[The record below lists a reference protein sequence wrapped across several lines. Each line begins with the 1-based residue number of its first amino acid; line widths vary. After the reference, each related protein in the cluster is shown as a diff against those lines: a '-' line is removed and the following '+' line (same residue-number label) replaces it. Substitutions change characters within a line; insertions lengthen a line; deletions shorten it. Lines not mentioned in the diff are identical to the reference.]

1 MRLIYSG
8 NFVAKLVFARR
19 IFPALGNANEFSLLS
34 LNGKIVMSKT
44 AYHITLKGYVGG
56 YDFDRSTVDK
66 ELAKNEGKQVN
77 VLIDSLGGSLAT
89 GLSIS
94 AAFKNHGN
102 VNVHFVGLNASAA
115 TIASL
120 GAAHIS
126 IDAGAM
132 YLVHKCSMAF
142 FEWGSLNSDQF
153 ATLIAD
159 FEKIKADLDKLD
171 LNVAQ
176 IYAKKCRKPTADL
189 LALMKVGGW
198 LTAKEALDWGF
209 VDEITDLDDEP
220 APKLT
225 DALASAMASEG
236 MPIPNIPLAETDREG
251 LFGKFLTAI
260 ASLFRS
266 PSNSISTAMIKT
278 YTFLSAI
285 LADNPLTVNDG
296 KAAITAAQLDC
307 IEDALADKDRLCNE
321 QKKTIEER
329 DATITDLQAK
339 LAAKPAAST
348 TAVVEDGKPGGDAP
362 KNDVEQFVDTYN
374 SARALYNGV

>member
-1 MRLIYSG
+1 M
-8 NFVAKLVFARR
+8 
-19 IFPALGNANEFSLLS
+19 P
-34 LNGKIVMSKT
+34 KI
-44 AYHITLKGYVGG
+44 AYNISLKGYVGG
-56 YDFDRSTVDK
+56 ADFDRTTVDK
-66 ELAKNEGKQVN
+66 TLAQNEGKQVN

-132 YLVHKCSMAF
+132 YLVHQCSMAF
-142 FEWGSLNSDQF
+142 FEWGSLNSAQF

-159 FEKIKADLDKLD
+159 CEKIKADLDKLD
-171 LNVAQ
+171 LNCAQ
-176 IYAKKCRKPTADL
+176 LYAARCKRKPEDL
-189 LALMKVGGW
+189 LALMKAGGW

-236 MPIPNIPLAETDREG
+236 MPIPNIPLSESDKESA
-251 LFGKFLTAI
+251 FAKFISALT
-260 ASLFRS
+260 SFFK
-266 PSNSISTAMIKT
+266 PSTNPISTAMIKT

-285 LADNPLTVNDG
+285 LADKPLTVKDG
-296 KAAITAAQLDC
+296 AATVTAAQLDA
-307 IEDALADKDRLCNE
+307 IEDALAEKDRICNE
-321 QKKTIEER
+321 QKKTI
-329 DATITDLQAK
+329 ADLQAK
-339 LAAKPAAST
+339 LAAKPAEASSQ
-348 TAVVEDGKPGGDAP
+348 VVEDNKPSGTAGP
-362 KNDVEQFVDTYN
+362 KNDVEQFVETYN
-374 SARALYNGV
+374 SAKKLFDEV

>member
-1 MRLIYSG
+1 M
-8 NFVAKLVFARR
+8 
-19 IFPALGNANEFSLLS
+19 P
-34 LNGKIVMSKT
+34 KT
-44 AYHITLKGYVGG
+44 TYQISLKGYVGG
-56 YDFDRSTVDK
+56 YDFDRATVDK

-159 FEKIKADLDKLD
+159 CEKIKADLDKLD

-176 IYAKKCRKPTADL
+176 IYAKKCRKPVADL

-236 MPIPNIPLAETDREG
+236 MPIPNIPLADTDREG

-260 ASLFRS
+260 ASLFK
-266 PSNSISTAMIKT
+266 PSTNPITTAMIKT

-307 IEDALADKDRLCNE
+307 IEDALAEKDRLCNE

-329 DATITDLQAK
+329 DATIAELQAK

-348 TAVVEDGKPGGDAP
+348 TVVVEDSKPGGDAP
-362 KNDVEQFVDTYN
+362 KNDVEQFVGTTVRDSGY
-374 SARALYNGV
+374 ALKR

>member
-1 MRLIYSG
+1 M
-8 NFVAKLVFARR
+8 
-19 IFPALGNANEFSLLS
+19 P
-34 LNGKIVMSKT
+34 KT
-44 AYHITLKGYVGG
+44 TYQISLKGYVGG
-56 YDFDRSTVDK
+56 YDFDRATVDK

-159 FEKIKADLDKLD
+159 CEKIKADLDKLN

-209 VDEITDLDDEP
+209 VDEITDLEDEP
-220 APKLT
+220 APRLT
-225 DALASAMASEG
+225 DALASAMANVG
-236 MPIPNIPLAETDREG
+236 MPIPNIPLAETDRDG

-260 ASLFRS
+260 ASLFK
-266 PSNSISTAMIKT
+266 PSTNPITTAMIKT
-278 YTFLSAI
+278 YTYLSAI
-285 LADNPLTVNDG
+285 LADKPLTVSDG
-296 KAAITAAQLDC
+296 TATVTVAQLDA
-307 IEDALADKDRLCNE
+307 IEDALAEKDRLCNE

-329 DATITDLQAK
+329 DATIAELQAK

-348 TAVVEDGKPGGDAP
+348 TAVVEDSKPGGDAP
-362 KNDVEQFVDTYN
+362 KNDVEAFVDTYN
-374 SARALYNGV
+374 SARALFDEV

>member
-1 MRLIYSG
+1 M
-8 NFVAKLVFARR
+8 
-19 IFPALGNANEFSLLS
+19 P
-34 LNGKIVMSKT
+34 KT
-44 AYHITLKGYVGG
+44 AYNISLKGYVGG
-56 YDFDRSTVDK
+56 ADFDRTTVDK
-66 ELAKNEGKQVN
+66 TLAQNEGKQVN

-120 GAAHIS
+120 GAARIS

-159 FEKIKADLDKLD
+159 CEKIKADLDKLD
-171 LNVAQ
+171 LNCAQ
-176 IYAKKCRKPTADL
+176 LYASRCKRKTEDL
-189 LALMKVGGW
+189 LALMKAGGW

-209 VDEITDLDDEP
+209 VDEITDLADEP

-236 MPIPNIPLAETDREG
+236 MPIPNIPVAEADKDSAFSRFLAA
-251 LFGKFLTAI
+251 LT
-260 ASLFRS
+260 SFFK
-266 PSNSISTAMIKT
+266 PSTNPISTAMIKT

-285 LADNPLTVNDG
+285 LADKPLTVKDG
-296 KAAITAAQLDC
+296 SATVTAAQLDA
-307 IEDALADKDRLCNE
+307 IEDALAEKDRICNE
-321 QKKTIEER
+321 QKQTI
-329 DATITDLQAK
+329 ADLQAK
-339 LAAKPAAST
+339 LAAKPADNSQQ
-348 TAVVEDGKPGGDAP
+348 VVESSKQSPDHKEPQ
-362 KNDVEQFVDTYN
+362 NDVERFVETYN
-374 SARALYNGV
+374 SAKKLFDEV

>member
-1 MRLIYSG
+1 
-8 NFVAKLVFARR
+8 
-19 IFPALGNANEFSLLS
+19 
-34 LNGKIVMSKT
+34 MSKT
-44 AYHITLKGYVGG
+44 AYHISLKGYVGG
-56 YDFDRSTVDK
+56 YDFDRSDVDAI
-66 ELAKNEGKQVN
+66 LAENEGKRVN

-94 AAFKNHGN
+94 AAFRNHGD
-102 VNVHFVGLNASAA
+102 VAVHFVGLNASAA

-126 IDAGAM
+126 IDTGGM
-132 YLVHKCSMAF
+132 YLVHKCSTAF

-159 FEKIKADLDKLD
+159 CEKIKADLDKLD

-260 ASLFRS
+260 ASLFK
-266 PSNSISTAMIKT
+266 PSSNPISTAMIKT

-285 LADNPLTVNDG
+285 LADKPLTVSNG
-296 KAAITAAQLDC
+296 TASVTAEQLDA
-307 IEDALADKDRLCNE
+307 IENALADKDKTVNE
-321 QKKTIEER
+321 QKAALEAKDADIKAK
-329 DATITDLQAK
+329 DATIADLQAK

-348 TAVVEDGKPGGDAP
+348 TTVVEQSKPGEKTEP
-362 KNDVEQFVDTYN
+362 KTEAEAYCETVN
-374 SARALYNGV
+374 SARKLYNLV

>member
-1 MRLIYSG
+1 
-8 NFVAKLVFARR
+8 
-19 IFPALGNANEFSLLS
+19 
-34 LNGKIVMSKT
+34 MSKT
-44 AYHITLKGYVGG
+44 AYHISLKGYVGG
-56 YDFDRSTVDK
+56 YDFDRSTVDR

-94 AAFKNHGN
+94 AAFRNHGN

-153 ATLIAD
+153 TTLIAD
-159 FEKIKADLDKLD
+159 CEKIKADLDKLD
-171 LNVAQ
+171 LNCAQ
-176 IYAKKCRKPTADL
+176 LYATRCKRKPEDL

-198 LTAKEALDWGF
+198 LSAKEALDWGF
-209 VDEITDLDDEP
+209 VDEITDLADEP

-225 DALASAMASEG
+225 DALASAMANTG
-236 MPIPNIPLAETDREG
+236 LPIPNIPIAEADKESA
-251 LFGKFLTAI
+251 FAKFIAALT
-260 ASLFRS
+260 SFFK
-266 PSNSISTAMIKT
+266 PSTNPISTAMIKT

-285 LADNPLTVNDG
+285 LADKPITVKDG
-296 KAAITAAQLDC
+296 TASVSIEQLDA
-307 IEDALADKDRLCNE
+307 IEEALADKDRICNE
-321 QKKTIEER
+321 QKQTIEDRDKTI
-329 DATITDLQAK
+329 ADLQAK
-339 LAAKPAAST
+339 LAKQPAEAT
-348 TAVVEDGKPGGDAP
+348 KQVVEDSKPGDNVP
-362 KNDVEQFVDTYN
+362 KNDVEAFVEAFN
-374 SARALYNGV
+374 SAKALYNEV

>member
-1 MRLIYSG
+1 
-8 NFVAKLVFARR
+8 
-19 IFPALGNANEFSLLS
+19 
-34 LNGKIVMSKT
+34 MSKT
-44 AYHITLKGYVGG
+44 AYNISLKGYVGG
-56 YDFDRSTVDK
+56 SDFDRKTVDAT
-66 ELAKNEGKQVN
+66 LAANEGKAVN

-102 VNVHFVGLNASAA
+102 VSVHFVGLNASAA

-120 GAAHIS
+120 DAAHIS
-126 IDAGAM
+126 MDAGAM

-159 FEKIKADLDKLD
+159 CEKIKADLDKLD
-171 LNVAQ
+171 LNCARL
-176 IYAKKCRKPTADL
+176 YAARCKRKPEDL
-189 LALMKVGGW
+189 LALMKAGGW

-209 VDEITDLDDEP
+209 VDEITDLADEP

-236 MPIPNIPLAETDREG
+236 MPIPNIPLSESDKESA
-251 LFGKFLTAI
+251 FAKFISALT
-260 ASLFRS
+260 SFFK
-266 PSNSISTAMIKT
+266 PSTNPISTAMIKT

-285 LADNPLTVNDG
+285 LADKPLTVKDG
-296 KAAITAAQLDC
+296 AATVTVAQLDA
-307 IEDALADKDRLCNE
+307 IEDALAEKDRLCNE
-321 QKKTIEER
+321 HKQTI
-329 DATITDLQAK
+329 ADLQAK
-339 LAAKPAAST
+339 LDKQPAEPT
-348 TAVVEDGKPGGDAP
+348 KQVVEDSKPGGDPTP

-374 SARALYNGV
+374 SARALYNEV

>member
-1 MRLIYSG
+1 
-8 NFVAKLVFARR
+8 
-19 IFPALGNANEFSLLS
+19 
-34 LNGKIVMSKT
+34 MSKT
-44 AYHITLKGYVGG
+44 AYNIQLKGYVGG
-56 YDFDRSTVDK
+56 WDFDRSDVDAV
-66 ELAKNEGKQVN
+66 LAENDGKQVN

-94 AAFKNHGN
+94 AAFRNHGN

-126 IDAGAM
+126 IDTGGM
-132 YLVHKCSMAF
+132 YLVHKCSTAF

-159 FEKIKADLDKLD
+159 CEKIKADLDKLD

-176 IYAKKCRKPTADL
+176 LYAKKCRKPVADL

-209 VDEITDLDDEP
+209 VDEITDLEDEP
-220 APKLT
+220 APRLT
-225 DALASAMASEG
+225 DALASAMANVG
-236 MPIPNIPLAETDREG
+236 MPIPNIPLAETDRDG

-260 ASLFRS
+260 ASLFSAKAERQADNKS
-266 PSNSISTAMIKT
+266 SSNPISTAMIKT

-285 LADNPLTVNDG
+285 LADKPLAVSNG
-296 KAAITAAQLDC
+296 TASVTAEQLDA
-307 IEDALADKDRLCNE
+307 IENALADKDKTVNE
-321 QKKTIEER
+321 QKAALEAKDADIKAK
-329 DATITDLQAK
+329 DATIAELRAK
-339 LAAKPAAST
+339 LDAKPAAST
-348 TAVVEDGKPGGDAP
+348 TTVVEQSKPGEKSQP
-362 KNDVEQFVDTYN
+362 KTEAEAYCETVN
-374 SARALYNGV
+374 SARKLFNLV

>member
-1 MRLIYSG
+1 
-8 NFVAKLVFARR
+8 
-19 IFPALGNANEFSLLS
+19 
-34 LNGKIVMSKT
+34 MSKT
-44 AYHITLKGYVGG
+44 TYNISLKGYVGG
-56 YDFDRSTVDK
+56 YDFDRSTVDR
-66 ELAKNEGKQVN
+66 ELAKNEDKQVN

-94 AAFKNHGN
+94 AAFRNHGN

-132 YLVHKCSMAF
+132 YLVHKCSMSF

-153 ATLIAD
+153 ASLIAD
-159 FEKIKADLDKLD
+159 CEKIKADLDKLD
-171 LNVAQ
+171 LNCAQ
-176 IYAKKCRKPTADL
+176 LYAARCKRKTEDL

-209 VDEITDLDDEP
+209 VDEITDLADEP

-225 DALASAMASEG
+225 DALASAMANAG
-236 MPIPNIPLAETDREG
+236 MPIPNIPVAETEKEG
-251 LFGKFLTAI
+251 AFARFIAALTA
-260 ASLFRS
+260 LFSAKAERQHDFNAHTN
-266 PSNSISTAMIKT
+266 PITTAMIKT

-285 LADNPLTVNDG
+285 LADKPLAVKDGTASVTV
-296 KAAITAAQLDC
+296 AQLDA
-307 IEDALADKDRLCNE
+307 IEDALAEKYRLCNE
-321 QKKTIEER
+321 LKQTI
-329 DATITDLQAK
+329 ADLQAK
-339 LAAKPAAST
+339 LAKTPAEPSKQ
-348 TAVVEDGKPGGDAP
+348 VVEDCKPGGEHTP

-374 SARALYNGV
+374 SARALYNEV

>member
-1 MRLIYSG
+1 M
-8 NFVAKLVFARR
+8 
-19 IFPALGNANEFSLLS
+19 P
-34 LNGKIVMSKT
+34 KT
-44 AYHITLKGYVGG
+44 AYNISLKGYVGG
-56 YDFDRSTVDK
+56 ADFDRTTVDK
-66 ELAKNEGKQVN
+66 TLAQNEGKQVN

-132 YLVHKCSMAF
+132 YLVHQCSMAF
-142 FEWGSLNSDQF
+142 FEWGSLNSAQF

-159 FEKIKADLDKLD
+159 CEKIKADLDKLD
-171 LNVAQ
+171 LNCAQ
-176 IYAKKCRKPTADL
+176 LYAARCKRKPEDL
-189 LALMKVGGW
+189 LALMKAGGW

-209 VDEITDLDDEP
+209 VDEITDLADEP

-236 MPIPNIPLAETDREG
+236 MPIPNIPIAEADKESAFARFLAA
-251 LFGKFLTAI
+251 LT
-260 ASLFRS
+260 SFFK
-266 PSNSISTAMIKT
+266 PSTNPITTAMIKT

-285 LADNPLTVNDG
+285 LADKPLTVKDG
-296 KAAITAAQLDC
+296 AATVTAAQLDA
-307 IEDALADKDRLCNE
+307 IEAALAEKDRLCNE
-321 QKKTIEER
+321 QKQTI
-329 DATITDLQAK
+329 ADLQAK
-339 LAAKPAAST
+339 LAAKPAEASSQ
-348 TAVVEDGKPGGDAP
+348 VVEDNKPSGSAGP
-362 KNDVEQFVDTYN
+362 KNDVEQFVETYN
-374 SARALYNGV
+374 SAKKLFDEV

>member
-1 MRLIYSG
+1 M
-8 NFVAKLVFARR
+8 
-19 IFPALGNANEFSLLS
+19 P
-34 LNGKIVMSKT
+34 KT
-44 AYHITLKGYVGG
+44 AYHISLKGYVGG
-56 YDFDRSTVDK
+56 YDFDRSTVDR

-132 YLVHKCSMAF
+132 YLVHQCSMAF

-159 FEKIKADLDKLD
+159 CEKIKADLDKLD
-171 LNVAQ
+171 LNCAQ
-176 IYAKKCRKPTADL
+176 LYARKCRKPTADL

-209 VDEITDLDDEP
+209 VDEITDLADEP

-225 DALASAMASEG
+225 DSLASAMANAG
-236 MPIPNIPLAETDREG
+236 IPIPHIPLAEPDKESA
-251 LFGKFLTAI
+251 FAKFISALT
-260 ASLFRS
+260 SFFR
-266 PSNSISTAMIKT
+266 PNATVTNTLTTAMNKT
-278 YTFLSAI
+278 YTFLCAVLGITALELTNNKASLSDEQLSAI
-285 LADNPLTVNDG
+285 ENHLADLG
-296 KAAITAAQLDC
+296 KKV
-307 IEDALADKDRLCNE
+307 EDRD
-321 QKKTIEER
+321 KTI
-329 DATITDLQAK
+329 ADLQAK
-339 LAAKPAAST
+339 LAAKPAVESKQ
-348 TAVVEDGKPGGDAP
+348 VVEDSKPGEQQP

-374 SARALYNGV
+374 SASALFDEV

>member
-1 MRLIYSG
+1 
-8 NFVAKLVFARR
+8 
-19 IFPALGNANEFSLLS
+19 
-34 LNGKIVMSKT
+34 MSKT
-44 AYHITLKGYVGG
+44 TYNISLKGYVGG
-56 YDFDRSTVDK
+56 YDFDRSTVDR

-94 AAFKNHGN
+94 AAFRNHGN
-102 VNVHFVGLNASAA
+102 VYVHFVGLNASAA

-132 YLVHKCSMAF
+132 YLVHKCSMSF
-142 FEWGSLNSDQF
+142 FEWGTLNSDQF

-159 FEKIKADLDKLD
+159 CEKIKADLDKLD
-171 LNVAQ
+171 LNCAQ
-176 IYAKKCRKPTADL
+176 LYASRCKRKTEDL

-209 VDEITDLDDEP
+209 VDEITDLADEP

-236 MPIPNIPLAETDREG
+236 MPIPNIPIAEVDKESAFSRFLAA
-251 LFGKFLTAI
+251 LT
-260 ASLFRS
+260 SFFK
-266 PSNSISTAMIKT
+266 PSTNPITTAMIKT

-285 LADNPLTVNDG
+285 LADKPLTVKDG
-296 KAAITAAQLDC
+296 TATVTVAQLDA
-307 IEDALADKDRLCNE
+307 IEDALADKDRLYNE
-321 QKKTIEER
+321 QKQTI
-329 DATITDLQAK
+329 ADLQAK
-339 LAAKPAAST
+339 LDKTPAEPSKQ
-348 TAVVEDGKPGGDAP
+348 VVEDNKPGAEHKP

-374 SARALYNGV
+374 SARALYNEV

>member
-1 MRLIYSG
+1 
-8 NFVAKLVFARR
+8 
-19 IFPALGNANEFSLLS
+19 
-34 LNGKIVMSKT
+34 MSKT
-44 AYHITLKGYVGG
+44 AYNISLKGYVGG

-66 ELAKNEGKQVN
+66 ELAKNDGKQVN

-94 AAFKNHGN
+94 AAFKNHGQ

-132 YLVHKCSMAF
+132 YLVHQCSMAF
-142 FEWGSLNSDQF
+142 FEWGSLNSAQF
-153 ATLIAD
+153 STLIAD
-159 FEKIKADLDKLD
+159 CEKIKADLDKLD
-171 LNVAQ
+171 LNCARL
-176 IYAKKCRKPTADL
+176 YAARCKRKTEDL

-209 VDEITDLDDEP
+209 VDEITDLADEP

-236 MPIPNIPLAETDREG
+236 MPIPNIPIAEADKDSAFSR
-251 LFGKFLTAI
+251 FIAALTSFFKPTANTI
-260 ASLFRS
+260 T
-266 PSNSISTAMIKT
+266 TAMNKT
-278 YTFLSAI
+278 YKFLSAI
-285 LADNPLTVNDG
+285 LADKPLTVSDG
-296 KAAITAAQLDC
+296 KATISTEQLDC

-321 QKKTIEER
+321 QKQTIEDRDKTI
-329 DATITDLQAK
+329 ADLQAK
-339 LAAKPAAST
+339 LDKKPAEPT
-348 TAVVEDGKPGGDAP
+348 KQVVEDNKGGGEPTP

-374 SARALYNGV
+374 SARALYNEV

>member
-1 MRLIYSG
+1 
-8 NFVAKLVFARR
+8 
-19 IFPALGNANEFSLLS
+19 
-34 LNGKIVMSKT
+34 MSKT
-44 AYHITLKGYVGG
+44 AYNISLKGYVGG
-56 YDFDRSTVDK
+56 SDFDRKTVDTT
-66 ELAKNEGKQVN
+66 LAQNEGKRVN

-94 AAFKNHGN
+94 AAFRNHGN

-120 GAAHIS
+120 GAARIS

-159 FEKIKADLDKLD
+159 CEKIKADLDKLD
-171 LNVAQ
+171 LNCAQ
-176 IYAKKCRKPTADL
+176 LYASRCKRKTEDL
-189 LALMKVGGW
+189 LALMKAGGW

-209 VDEITDLDDEP
+209 VDEITDLADEP

-236 MPIPNIPLAETDREG
+236 MPIPNIPIAEVDKDSAFSRFLAA
-251 LFGKFLTAI
+251 LT
-260 ASLFRS
+260 SFFK
-266 PSNSISTAMIKT
+266 PSTNPITTAMIKT

-285 LADNPLTVNDG
+285 LADKPLAVKDGTASVTV
-296 KAAITAAQLDC
+296 AQLDA
-307 IEDALADKDRLCNE
+307 IEDALAEKDRLCNE
-321 QKKTIEER
+321 QKQTI
-329 DATITDLQAK
+329 ADLQAK
-339 LAAKPAAST
+339 LDKKPAEPT
-348 TAVVEDGKPGGDAP
+348 KQVVEDNKPGGEPKP

-374 SARALYNGV
+374 SAKALFVEV

>member
-1 MRLIYSG
+1 M
-8 NFVAKLVFARR
+8 
-19 IFPALGNANEFSLLS
+19 P
-34 LNGKIVMSKT
+34 KT
-44 AYHITLKGYVGG
+44 AYHISLKGYVGG
-56 YDFDRSTVDK
+56 ADFDRATVDK

-132 YLVHKCSMAF
+132 YLVHQCSMAF
-142 FEWGSLNSDQF
+142 FEWGSLNSAQF

-159 FEKIKADLDKLD
+159 CEKIKADLDKLD
-171 LNVAQ
+171 LNCAQ
-176 IYAKKCRKPTADL
+176 LYAARCKRKPEDL
-189 LALMKVGGW
+189 LALMKAGGW

-209 VDEITDLDDEP
+209 VDEITDLADEP

-236 MPIPNIPLAETDREG
+236 MPIPNIPIAEADKESAFARFLAA
-251 LFGKFLTAI
+251 LT
-260 ASLFRS
+260 SFFK
-266 PSNSISTAMIKT
+266 PSTNPITTAMIKT

-285 LADNPLTVNDG
+285 LADKPLTVKDG
-296 KAAITAAQLDC
+296 AATVTAAQLDA
-307 IEDALADKDRLCNE
+307 IEAALAEKDRLCNE
-321 QKKTIEER
+321 QKQTI
-329 DATITDLQAK
+329 ADLQAK
-339 LAAKPAAST
+339 LAAKPAEASSQ
-348 TAVVEDGKPGGDAP
+348 VVEDNKPSGSAGP
-362 KNDVEQFVDTYN
+362 KNDVEQFVETYN
-374 SARALYNGV
+374 SAKKLFDEV

>member
-1 MRLIYSG
+1 M
-8 NFVAKLVFARR
+8 
-19 IFPALGNANEFSLLS
+19 P
-34 LNGKIVMSKT
+34 KI
-44 AYHITLKGYVGG
+44 AYNISLKGYVGG
-56 YDFDRSTVDK
+56 ADFDRTTVDK
-66 ELAKNEGKQVN
+66 ALAQNEGKQVN

-132 YLVHKCSMAF
+132 YLVHQCSMAF
-142 FEWGSLNSDQF
+142 FEWGSLNSAQF

-159 FEKIKADLDKLD
+159 CEKIKADLDKLD
-171 LNVAQ
+171 LNCAQ
-176 IYAKKCRKPTADL
+176 LYAARCKRKPEDL
-189 LALMKVGGW
+189 LALMKAGGW

-209 VDEITDLDDEP
+209 VDEITDLADEP

-236 MPIPNIPLAETDREG
+236 MPIPNIPIAEADKESAFARFLAA
-251 LFGKFLTAI
+251 LT
-260 ASLFRS
+260 SFFK
-266 PSNSISTAMIKT
+266 PSTNPITTAMIKT

-285 LADNPLTVNDG
+285 LADKPLTVKDG
-296 KAAITAAQLDC
+296 AATVTAAQLDA
-307 IEDALADKDRLCNE
+307 IEAALAEKDRLCNE
-321 QKKTIEER
+321 QKQTI
-329 DATITDLQAK
+329 ADLQAK
-339 LAAKPAAST
+339 LAAKPAEASSQ
-348 TAVVEDGKPGGDAP
+348 VVEDNKPSGSAGP
-362 KNDVEQFVDTYN
+362 KNDVEQFVETYN
-374 SARALYNGV
+374 SAKKLFDEV

>member
-1 MRLIYSG
+1 
-8 NFVAKLVFARR
+8 
-19 IFPALGNANEFSLLS
+19 
-34 LNGKIVMSKT
+34 MSKT
-44 AYHITLKGYVGG
+44 TYNISLKGYVGG
-56 YDFDRSTVDK
+56 YDFDRSTVDR

-94 AAFKNHGN
+94 AAFRNHGN
-102 VNVHFVGLNASAA
+102 VYVHFVGLNASAA

-132 YLVHKCSMAF
+132 YLVHKCSMSF
-142 FEWGSLNSDQF
+142 FEWGTLNSDQF

-159 FEKIKADLDKLD
+159 CEKIKADLDKLD
-171 LNVAQ
+171 LNCAQ
-176 IYAKKCRKPTADL
+176 LYASRCKRKTEDL

-209 VDEITDLDDEP
+209 VDEITDLADEP

-236 MPIPNIPLAETDREG
+236 MPIPNIPIAEVDKESAFSRFLAA
-251 LFGKFLTAI
+251 LT
-260 ASLFRS
+260 SFFK
-266 PSNSISTAMIKT
+266 PSTNPITTAMIKT

-285 LADNPLTVNDG
+285 LADKPLTVKDG
-296 KAAITAAQLDC
+296 TATVTVAQLDA
-307 IEDALADKDRLCNE
+307 IEDALADKDRLYNE
-321 QKKTIEER
+321 QKQTI
-329 DATITDLQAK
+329 ADLQAK
-339 LAAKPAAST
+339 LDKTPAEPSKQ
-348 TAVVEDGKPGGDAP
+348 VVEDNKPGAEHKP
-362 KNDVEQFVDTYN
+362 KNDVEQYVDTYN
-374 SARALYNGV
+374 SARALYNEV

>member
-1 MRLIYSG
+1 M
-8 NFVAKLVFARR
+8 
-19 IFPALGNANEFSLLS
+19 P
-34 LNGKIVMSKT
+34 KT
-44 AYHITLKGYVGG
+44 TYQISLKGYVGG
-56 YDFDRSTVDK
+56 YDFDRATVDK
-66 ELAKNEGKQVN
+66 ELAKNDGKQVN

-120 GAAHIS
+120 GAARIS

-159 FEKIKADLDKLD
+159 CEKIKADLDKLD
-171 LNVAQ
+171 LNCAQ
-176 IYAKKCRKPTADL
+176 LYAARCKRKPEDL

-209 VDEITDLDDEP
+209 VDEITDLADEP

-236 MPIPNIPLAETDREG
+236 MPIPNIPLAETDRES

-260 ASLFRS
+260 ASLFK
-266 PSNSISTAMIKT
+266 PSTNPITTAMIKT

-285 LADNPLTVNDG
+285 LADKPLTVKDG
-296 KAAITAAQLDC
+296 AATVTVAQLDA
-307 IEDALADKDRLCNE
+307 IEDALAEKDRLCNE
-321 QKKTIEER
+321 QKQTI
-329 DATITDLQAK
+329 ADLQAK
-339 LAAKPAAST
+339 LDKTPAEPSKQ
-348 TAVVEDGKPGGDAP
+348 VVEDNKPGSDPAP
-362 KNDVEQFVDTYN
+362 KNDVEAFVDTVN
-374 SARALYNGV
+374 SARALFDEV